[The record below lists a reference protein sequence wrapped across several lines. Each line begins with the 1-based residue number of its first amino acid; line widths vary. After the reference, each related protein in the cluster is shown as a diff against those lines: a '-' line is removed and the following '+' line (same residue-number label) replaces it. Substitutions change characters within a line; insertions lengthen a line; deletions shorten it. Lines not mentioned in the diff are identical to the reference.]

1 MKEDSD
7 FFFMCKYN
15 TTAKSTFLPVPSPA
29 DTVRCYGN
37 DIRKT
42 IGGTREPIDRTFDCP
57 TCLQQT
63 LCISN
68 GHCFHLNATA
78 LHVFEDGLLTQPPI
92 LLDSRCV
99 PESLSDSFFDP
110 GFLILV
116 KCRPVGS
123 RFQPSYQRILLNDE
137 GTAFEAEE
145 FVTLSYADN
154 DYLGSQENFV
164 IAPGHNDEIESD
176 DFIVSILATSN
187 GNEILVQTDSGY
199 LDLKVRVSNCG
210 SIERLHPGPA
220 YNGDTLQIV
229 VDCIHN
235 GELTRQ
241 RLLLPA
247 SELRS
252 GRGGVNVVKLYTPMG
267 NDTVVF
273 SPDNAYILYQGV
285 TQIVLIKSNEP
296 SATPGIISFTG
307 PIAEAGFVNNTLL
320 LLSIPGQ
327 DRTLLDIEQFFSS
340 NFDDGMYTLLNS
352 GAFCP
357 LGDCSPYV
365 LNDNQLFL
373 FTKNSQTPF
382 YLNLVVYNLSDPSVQ
397 PESLGKTLRA
407 DSMEICFHDVLNITA
422 EVSTPPVTTPQ
433 TTTTNSSP
441 PPVMTSGSTTPP
453 PVVTSGSTT
462 PPPVVTSTSRTG
474 GISSPSPSL
483 DSGVIVAIVIA
494 VLLFSAAIIALT
506 VFVIIA
512 VVKKHPKSRK
522 TSQQETDHSHQP
534 RVSVIVEDLPRSSKT
549 DYATSSACSSNIPS
563 LACSTVSLPTTGVIV
578 VNPKKETVVKH
589 LDVPTPSKDG
599 SIATAERVV

>member
-1 MKEDSD
+1 M
-7 FFFMCKYN
+7 
-15 TTAKSTFLPVPSPA
+15 
-29 DTVRCYGN
+29 RCFGN
-37 DIRKT
+37 GIRKT
-42 IGGTREPIDRTFDCP
+42 IGGTRETIDRTFDCP

-63 LCISN
+63 LCISS

-78 LHVFEDGLLTQPPI
+78 LHVFENGLLTQPPI
-92 LLDSRCV
+92 LLDSRCI
-99 PESLSDSFFDP
+99 PESLSDSFFEP
-110 GFLILV
+110 GVLILV

-123 RFQPSYQRILLNDE
+123 TFQPSYQRIWLNNA

-154 DYLGSQENFV
+154 DYLGSKDNFV

-187 GNEILVQTDSGY
+187 GNEILVQTDSGF
-199 LDLKVRVSNCG
+199 LELKVPVSNCD

-220 YNGDTLQIV
+220 YNRGTLQIV

-252 GRGGVNVVKLYTPMG
+252 GQGGDSVVMLYTPMG

-285 TQIVLIKSNEP
+285 TRIVLIKSSEP

-307 PIAEAGFVNNTLL
+307 PIAEAGFVDNAFLL
-320 LLSIPGQ
+320 VSIPGQ

-340 NFDDGMYTLLNS
+340 NFDDGMYTLPNS
-352 GAFCP
+352 GAYCP
-357 LGDCSPYV
+357 LGDCSPFV

-373 FTKNSQTPF
+373 FTENSQTPF
-382 YLNLVVYNLSDPSVQ
+382 YLNSVVYNLSDPSVQ

-407 DSMEICFHDVLNITA
+407 DSMEICFHDVLPLGTIT
-422 EVSTPPVTTPQ
+422 STPPVTTPQ
-433 TTTTNSSP
+433 TTTTNSTP

-453 PVVTSGSTT
+453 PVMTSGSTT
-462 PPPVVTSTSRTG
+462 PPPVMTSGSTMPPSTPRTVEVG
-474 GISSPSPSL
+474 GISSPPPPL
-483 DSGVIVAIVIA
+483 DSGVIAGIVIVIA
-494 VLLFSAAIIALT
+494 ALLFSIVIIALT
-506 VFVIIA
+506 VCVIIVT
-512 VVKKHPKSRK
+512 VVKKHRKSRK
-522 TSQQETDHSHQP
+522 TSQQETNHSHQP
-534 RVSVIVEDLPRSSKT
+534 QVSVTMEDFNRSTKT
-549 DYATSSACSSNIPS
+549 DFATNSAGSSSNPS
-563 LACSTVSLPTTGVIV
+563 LVSSTVSLPTTGTIL
-578 VNPKKETVVKH
+578 VNPKKETVAKH
-589 LDVPTPSKDG
+589 LDVPTPSKYRN
-599 SIATAERVV
+599 IATAQRVA